1 MNKIKD
7 ILDYIYYERS
17 KFITVLIALVIVIP
31 FILFITNN
39 NSKSEEIIYD
49 DLIEEKKEEIKEGV
63 SDNKIFVDIKG
74 EVNNP
79 GLYEIE
85 EGKRIQDV
93 IDMAGGLT
101 DNASTLDINLGS
113 KVSDEMIIIISKKE
127 DVDTPKSSTP
137 SISNTNKSTT
147 TNSNTKTNNGKI
159 SINTAGIEELITLN
173 GIKEARAKK
182 IIEYRE
188 TNGPFKSI
196 EEIKNVSGIGEGIF
210 AKIKDY
216 ITL

>member
-1 MNKIKD
+1 MNKFKD
-7 ILDYIYYERS
+7 ILDYLYYER
-17 KFITVLIALVIVIP
+17 KKIIIIFIILTITIP
-31 FILFITNN
+31 FLLFIT
-39 NSKSEEIIYD
+39 KKEDDKEEII
-49 DLIEEKKEEIKEGV
+49 LEEKKEEIEVISNKV
-63 SDNKIFVDIKG
+63 SVDIKG
-74 EVNNP
+74 EVKNP
-79 GLYEIE
+79 GYYEIDSD
-85 EGKRIQDV
+85 KRIKDL

-101 DNASTLDINLGS
+101 DEASTDDINLSS
-113 KVSDEMIIIISKKE
+113 KVYDEMVIVINKKE
-127 DVDTPKSSTP
+127 EVKEEVTNSP
-137 SISNTNKSTT
+137 SISVSKSN
-147 TNSNTKTNNGKI
+147 NSSSTKPSGKI
-159 SINTAGIEELITLN
+159 SINTAGISELITLN